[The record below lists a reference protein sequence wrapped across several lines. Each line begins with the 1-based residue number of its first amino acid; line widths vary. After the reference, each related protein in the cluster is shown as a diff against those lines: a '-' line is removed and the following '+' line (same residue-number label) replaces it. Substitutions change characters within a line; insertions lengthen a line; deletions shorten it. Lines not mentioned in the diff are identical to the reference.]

1 MVIVFLCLIMPFHAD
16 ANTSLEEDSLA
27 TSHTREAL
35 AYLDSVGDLLPS
47 THWPR
52 IKPTYF
58 LRNLRSTIKEPVRIY
73 PGMGTNFCGYGAIT
87 YLLIQDDPLGYA
99 RLLVSLYKDGMATY
113 GKSHFNPSKQV
124 KKAAGHLR
132 FKGILDIHPAEQMW
146 YLTLADHYKGYL
158 NFFNRRYNPGD
169 EDRLW
174 AAVNFAKF
182 NRMARNLMHYSI
194 NARGSDL
201 LRPNIDDLYDY
212 ISNKM
217 KTGKVVLFIN
227 NRIVHKKNHS
237 TLKLGIPTHF
247 IVAEKISK
255 ENNLI
260 TFVYWDYG
268 GRTQLQMSPALFKRI
283 IFGISTCT
291 RKAKKS

>member
-1 MVIVFLCLIMPFHAD
+1 MPFHVN
-16 ANTSLEEDSLA
+16 ANPFMEEDSLA

-35 AYLDSVGDLLPS
+35 AYLDSVGELLPS
-47 THWPR
+47 IYWPK
-52 IKPTYF
+52 IKATYF
-58 LRNLRSTIKEPVRIY
+58 LRNLRSTIKDPVQIY

-99 RLLVSLYKDGMATY
+99 RLLVTLYKDGEASY
-113 GKSHFNPSKQV
+113 GKSHFKPSVPVRKV
-124 KKAAGHLR
+124 AGNLR

-158 NFFNRRYNPGD
+158 NLFNRRYNPGD

-182 NRMARNLMHYSI
+182 NRMARNLMHYKI

-201 LRPNIDDLYDY
+201 MRPYINDLYEY

-217 KTGKVVLFIN
+217 KSGKVVLFIN
-227 NRIVHKKNHS
+227 NRIVHKKNH
-237 TLKLGIPTHF
+237 TKLKLGIPTHF

-255 ENNLI
+255 VNDLI

-268 GRTQLQMSPALFKRI
+268 GRTQLQMSPAFFERI

-291 RKAKKS
+291 RKPRQP